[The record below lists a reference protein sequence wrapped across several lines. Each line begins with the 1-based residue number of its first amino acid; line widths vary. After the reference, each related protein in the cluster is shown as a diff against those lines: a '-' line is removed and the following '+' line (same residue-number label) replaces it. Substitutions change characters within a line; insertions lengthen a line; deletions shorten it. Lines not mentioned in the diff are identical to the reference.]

1 MGRREGWSIHTGIL
15 HASPEEQKE
24 MDTEETRT
32 HAPEIL

>member
-15 HASPEEQKE
+15 HASPEEQE
-24 MDTEETRT
+24 ASTEETAA